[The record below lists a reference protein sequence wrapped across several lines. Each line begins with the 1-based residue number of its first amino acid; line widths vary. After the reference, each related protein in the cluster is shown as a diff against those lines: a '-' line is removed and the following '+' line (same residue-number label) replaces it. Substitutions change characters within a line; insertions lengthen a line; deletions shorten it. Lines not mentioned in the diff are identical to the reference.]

1 MSRSHTE
8 EPGAGADRA
17 AEETSGAG
25 EILSGL
31 LCCPE
36 GVFTE
41 ASGAQ
46 TTQSHAGMMDTKV
59 HMHTHTI
66 ATTLFLAIS
75 LRLSCFPPPPQAVA
89 NPDIAAKKKLKKH
102 KNKIEAKKRK
112 IEFLRPGYKAKKHR
126 SHALK
131 DLAMVQW
138 ASLVVESVY
147 QGR

>member
-1 MSRSHTE
+1 MWENGRTVIGSTALSMSRSHTE

-59 HMHTHTI
+59 HMHTHHCNN
-66 ATTLFLAIS
+66 FY
-75 LRLSCFPPPPQAVA
+75 F
-89 NPDIAAKKKLKKH
+89 
-102 KNKIEAKKRK
+102 
-112 IEFLRPGYKAKKHR
+112 
-126 SHALK
+126 
-131 DLAMVQW
+131 
-138 ASLVVESVY
+138 
-147 QGR
+147 

>member
-1 MSRSHTE
+1 MFRSHTE

-59 HMHTHTI
+59 HMHTHHCNNFIFSNQFTFV
-66 ATTLFLAIS
+66 LFS
-75 LRLSCFPPPPQAVA
+75 SPPPQAVA

-138 ASLVVESVY
+138 ASPVVESVY

>member
-8 EPGAGADRA
+8 EPGTGAYRA

-46 TTQSHAGMMDTKV
+46 TTQSHAGMMDTKA
-59 HMHTHTI
+59 HMRTHHCNNFVFSNQFT
-66 ATTLFLAIS
+66 FV
-75 LRLSCFPPPPQAVA
+75 LSPPQAVA
-89 NPDIAAKKKLKKH
+89 NPDIAAKKKIKKH

-138 ASLVVESVY
+138 ASPVVASVY